1 MVITFYFFFH
11 TSSIRLIDFV
21 NGFMLEQIPVF
32 TKNFRCSLNF
42 LQEKKNWKKK
52 KIEWNSIATG
62 IEWMQFSITISFYL
76 LILRFSWQPKTCLSR
91 RNIPFLQQLTLLQAI
106 TIRKVR
112 KITPFIKFTI
122 GDQQDHFPC
131 PLTLITSHISIIFPI
146 LLINRYRKNC
156 LHNYINLFI
165 INFCY
170 ISYPKVRLDAL

>member
-1 MVITFYFFFH
+1 MVITFYFFFILVAFVSLI
-11 TSSIRLIDFV
+11 SSMDSCLNKF
-21 NGFMLEQIPVF
+21 P
-32 TKNFRCSLNF
+32 CSQRISVVHWIF
-42 LQEKKNWKKK
+42 SKKKKLKKK